1 MQRTFSLSVLS
12 TFVLAGTLGL
22 SACTPREEGTS
33 CAEANYD
40 AVDSLEAGVLG
51 TVVDPIGIPLAG
63 VRVFVPGQ
71 AIEAFTD
78 VNGRFNIAVEAL
90 KDIVADSAGNKVIQI
105 WTELDGYPDKV
116 QEVSVPGDMV
126 ADVLIYLKKYE
137 QTVVVDADGGETVND
152 GTSYVTFKPGAF
164 MDAETGDVIS
174 GPVQISLLTYRPYV
188 EEDMKAAPG
197 QLMGSY
203 QERSA
208 DGSLAN
214 NPDGSP
220 MMRTNTILSTG
231 MLDVLMMQDGRKLE
245 LRPGY
250 EADVEMRD
258 IVQGT
263 WDQDAIDRFMD
274 EHIDTFSEEELDRQL
289 PKTDLWHFNYDSGIW
304 DRVEGYQWDSMPGTK
319 EGFLSARSLVPAFS
333 PANKDA
339 VVDQYETT
347 DLPLV
352 TCLCKNLKHGNG
364 TQNVRG
370 ADIKLMSQAYAYKYL
385 VTVWNDGSVD
395 KSLIS
400 KELQTLV
407 TNTRTDQQG
416 NFCGNTIVDPYSQTG
431 SAKVDSTK
439 TYWPGRTM
447 SNVQDCQ
454 IQDTTSNCQY
464 QDYDRDGQLDDDKD
478 GKIDL
483 ENIVGYLGDTYYDR
497 WTVSLSGVRSCGS
510 PQSPSLPVQCVNE
523 PTDPVTGTQPQ

>member
-1 MQRTFSLSVLS
+1 MQRNHSLSVLT

-22 SACTPREEGTS
+22 SACAPQEEGTS

-51 TVVDPIGIPLAG
+51 TVVDSIGIPLAG
-63 VRVFVPGQ
+63 VRVFVPGKP
-71 AIEAFTD
+71 IEAFTD
-78 VNGRFNIAVEAL
+78 ANGRFNIAVESLA
-90 KDIVADSAGNKVIQI
+90 DITADSAGNKSIQI
-105 WTELDGYPDKV
+105 WTEFDGYPDKV
-116 QEVSVPGDMV
+116 QQVSVPADMV
-126 ADVLIYLKKYE
+126 ADVLIYLKKYD
-137 QTVVVDADGGETVND
+137 QTEVVESEVGGIVSD
-152 GTSYVTFKPGAF
+152 GTSRVTFLPNAF
-164 MDAETGDVIS
+164 MDAETGDVVT
-174 GPVQISLLTYRPYV
+174 GPVQVSVLTYRPYV
-188 EEDMKAAPG
+188 DEDMKAAPG
-197 QLMGSY
+197 ELTGSY

-208 DGSLAN
+208 DGTLAT
-214 NPDGSP
+214 NPDGTPRMVTS
-220 MMRTNTILSTG
+220 TILSTG

-250 EADVEMRD
+250 EADVELQD
-258 IVQGT
+258 IVKGT

-274 EHIDTFSEEELDRQL
+274 EHVDTFSEEDLERQL
-289 PKTDLWHFNYDSGIW
+289 PKTDLWHFNYESGIW
-304 DRVEGYQWDSMPGTK
+304 DKVEGYQWDSMPGTK

-339 VVDQYETT
+339 IVQQYETT

-370 ADIKLMSQAYAYKYL
+370 ADIKLTSKANAYKYL

-400 KELQTLV
+400 TEEQTLI

-416 NFCGNTIVDPYSQTG
+416 NFCGNTIVDPYSQSG

-447 SNVQDCQ
+447 SNTADCQ
-454 IQDTTSNCQY
+454 IKDTTSNCQY
-464 QDYDRDGQLDDDKD
+464 QDYDRDGELDDNND

-523 PTDPVTGTQPQ
+523 PTDPVTGQQPN